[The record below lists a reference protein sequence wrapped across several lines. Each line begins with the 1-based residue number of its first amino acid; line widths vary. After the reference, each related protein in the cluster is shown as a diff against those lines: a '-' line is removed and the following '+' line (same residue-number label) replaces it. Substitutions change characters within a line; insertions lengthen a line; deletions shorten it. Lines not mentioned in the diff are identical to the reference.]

1 MAWALSGELVET
13 CSCNMLCPCWYGV
26 KELMRMDRGWCASP
40 ILFRIQGGHSD
51 GVDLSGRTVVFAGFY
66 PGPTLYDGNGT
77 ARVYLDDA
85 ASSDQQRELEAI
97 MLGKKGGPM
106 GVVASL
112 VSKFLPTQ
120 TAKIDVQEENGTIT
134 AKIGEVGQLKSQR
147 LKNEAGQQMTMH
159 NAGFAVLFQL
169 ENQMAEL
176 APSEGT
182 RWADPDLPEQ
192 WDSLSGA
199 VGKFS
204 WNG

>member
-204 WNG
+204 WSG